1 MATDLELLVAART
14 QLLTV
19 LSTQAG
25 RLNYN
30 IDGQQVSADSLF
42 DRLEKLNASIAAIS
56 GPIEIETQG
65 TL

>member
-1 MATDLELLVAART
+1 MATDLELLLAART
-14 QLLTV
+14 ALLTV

-42 DRLEKLNASIAAIS
+42 DRLEKLDASIAAIS
-56 GPIEIETQG
+56 GPIEVETQG

>member
-42 DRLEKLNASIAAIS
+42 DRLEKLNAAIAAIG

-65 TL
+65 TI